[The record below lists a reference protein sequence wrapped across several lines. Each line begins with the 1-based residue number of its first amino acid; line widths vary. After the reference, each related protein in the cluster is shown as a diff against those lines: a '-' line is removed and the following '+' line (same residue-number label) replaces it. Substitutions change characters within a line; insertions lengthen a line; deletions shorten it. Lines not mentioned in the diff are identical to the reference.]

1 MRTLIIGATLT
12 ALMGTALTCAA
23 TAASAGALVAQPDQ
37 GRIGISL
44 SHAETA
50 ALADG
55 PVPALVTKV
64 VPLNRM
70 GAGLHPGS
78 RIQRDQHGGVH
89 ASLRE
94 VLLESAAHPD
104 GNVVV
109 FLDAPGTHGP
119 RVLDIYEH
127 WN

>member
-1 MRTLIIGATLT
+1 MRTLFIGASLT
-12 ALMGTALTCAA
+12 ALVGAALTCAA
-23 TAASAGALVAQPDQ
+23 TEASAGALVAQPDQ

-44 SHAETA
+44 SHEETA
-50 ALADG
+50 ALAEG
-55 PVPALVTKV
+55 PVPALVSRV

-78 RIQRDQHGGVH
+78 QIYRDQHGGVH
-89 ASLRE
+89 ASPRE
-94 VLLESAAHPD
+94 LLLESAAHPN

-109 FLDAPGTHGP
+109 YLDAPGTHGP

>member
-1 MRTLIIGATLT
+1 MVGATLT
-12 ALMGTALTCAA
+12 ALVGTALTCAA

-55 PVPALVTKV
+55 PVPAMVTKV

-78 RIQRDQHGGVH
+78 QIQRDQHGGVH